1 MYVIILLQENILEYF
16 GLGFL
21 ANLPFG
27 SGVYDLSRV
36 YNTELLLVIQCWPS
50 LKTLAHRFSHTGLV
64 EACELKLAGN
74 NLLTSWERDLVLLER
89 NKS

>member
-27 SGVYDLSRV
+27 TGLYNLSRV
-36 YNTELLLVIQCWPS
+36 YNTELLLVIHCWPS
-50 LKTLAHRFSHTGLV
+50 SRHWLTVSHIQ
-64 EACELKLAGN
+64 C
-74 NLLTSWERDLVLLER
+74 W
-89 NKS
+89 